1 MRPLPTSD
9 AKTMVSV
16 ELRGARI
23 PWIGWFAHHY
33 WLVVHEPEASRRWE
47 VWQRPQALAVCNG
60 HLHCD
65 LLPWRA
71 GVGAGNSWLVQQW
84 VGNQAVELAE
94 RIRASLTEYPW
105 CDRYRYWPGP
115 NSNTYVQWL
124 LGARLRLPWQ
134 AIGRGYR
141 GLR

>member
-1 MRPLPTSD
+1 MSVV
-9 AKTMVSV
+9 VSV

-33 WLVVHEPEASRRWE
+33 WLVVRDAQGVQRWE
-47 VWQRPQALAVCNG
+47 VWQRRESLAVCNG

-71 GVGAGNSWLVQQW
+71 GVGAGNSWLVKLW
-84 VGNQAVELAE
+84 VGSQAVALA
-94 RIRASLTEYPW
+94 RRARASLQEYPW
-105 CDRYRYWPGP
+105 SQRYRYWPGP

-124 LGARLRLPWQ
+124 LDGHHQLPWQ
-134 AIGRGYR
+134 AVGKGYA
-141 GLR
+141 GQ